1 MSRLNYHHLYYFW
14 KVASLGQLTQAAASL
29 HVSQSALSAQIKQ
42 FEHTMGVELFTRS
55 GRRLVLTETG
65 RQVLRYAQDI
75 FRTGEELESLL
86 LRGEGHQT
94 RQLSIG
100 VLTNLSR
107 NFTERFIQPLL
118 INEQVSL
125 SLVTGDMNRL
135 LEGLS
140 RHELDLALTNRAVI
154 NDNSSS
160 AATTGTAGAS
170 PFAESTVSGGQSW
183 HSQLV
188 ARQQLAIVG
197 PAGLA
202 PDGNFP
208 AGYNN
213 VTWVLPGRGSAIR
226 SAFESLCATWQYQP
240 VVRAEA
246 DDMAML
252 RLLARDSG
260 SLAVLPPVVVK
271 DEIQQGVLA
280 QYQMLPQAY
289 ENFYAISIARKY
301 VPDALLTL
309 LQQTSVEL

>member
-14 KVASLGQLTQAAASL
+14 KVATLGHLTQAAEAL
-29 HVSQSALSAQIKQ
+29 HVSQSALSAQIRQ

-55 GRRLVLTETG
+55 GRRLVLTDTG

-75 FRTGEELESLL
+75 FRTGEELESIL
-86 LRGEGHQT
+86 LRGASQHTQ
-94 RQLSIG
+94 QLAIG

-118 INEQVSL
+118 ANEQVSL

-140 RHELDLALTNRAVI
+140 RHELDLALTNRAVVS
-154 NDNSSS
+154 DGS
-160 AATTGTAGAS
+160 GS
-170 PFAESTVSGGQSW
+170 PLAESSLGTGPSW
-183 HSQLV
+183 QSQLV

-197 PAGLA
+197 PGGQV
-202 PDGNFP
+202 PTGPFP
-208 AGYNN
+208 HGYNKA
-213 VTWVLPGRGSAIR
+213 TWVLPGRGSAIR

-271 DEIQQGVLA
+271 DEIDQGVLA

-301 VPDALLTL
+301 VPEALLSL
-309 LQQTSVEL
+309 LQQNTVTL

>member
-14 KVASLGQLTQAAASL
+14 KVASLGQLTQAAESL
-29 HVSQSALSAQIKQ
+29 HVSQSALSAQIRQ

-86 LRGEGHQT
+86 LRGEGQQT

-154 NDNSSS
+154 NDNNS
-160 AATTGTAGAS
+160 AAATSGAS
-170 PFAESTVSGGQSW
+170 PFAESAVTSGQSW
-183 HSQLV
+183 QSQLV

-202 PDGNFP
+202 PARNFP

-271 DEIQQGVLA
+271 DEIEQGVLA

-289 ENFYAISIARKY
+289 ENFYAITIARKY
-301 VPDALLTL
+301 VPDALLSL
-309 LQQTSVEL
+309 LQQNSLEL

>member
-14 KVASLGQLTQAAASL
+14 KVATLGHLTQAAEAL
-29 HVSQSALSAQIKQ
+29 HVSQSALSAQIRQ

-55 GRRLVLTETG
+55 GRRLLLTDTG

-75 FRTGEELESLL
+75 FRTGEELESIL
-86 LRGEGHQT
+86 LRGASQHMQ
-94 RQLSIG
+94 QLSIG

-107 NFTERFIQPLL
+107 NFTERFVQPLL
-118 INEQVSL
+118 ANDQVSL

-140 RHELDLALTNRAVI
+140 RHELDLALTNRAVVS
-154 NDNSSS
+154 DSHSS
-160 AATTGTAGAS
+160 
-170 PFAESTVSGGQSW
+170 PLAESGISAGPSW
-183 HSQLV
+183 QSQLV

-197 PAGLA
+197 PGGQA
-202 PDGNFP
+202 PKGPFP
-208 AGYNN
+208 RGYNKA
-213 VTWVLPGRGSAIR
+213 TWVLPGRGSAIR

-271 DEIQQGVLA
+271 DEIEQGVLA

-289 ENFYAISIARKY
+289 ENFYAITIARKY
-301 VPDALLTL
+301 MPEALLAL
-309 LQQTSVEL
+309 LQQNAVTL

>member
-14 KVASLGQLTQAAASL
+14 KVATLGHLTQAAEAL
-29 HVSQSALSAQIKQ
+29 HVSQSALSAQIRQ

-55 GRRLVLTETG
+55 GRRLLLTDTG

-75 FRTGEELESLL
+75 FRTGEELESIL
-86 LRGEGHQT
+86 LRGASQHTQ
-94 RQLSIG
+94 QLAIG

-118 INEQVSL
+118 ANEQVSL

-140 RHELDLALTNRAVI
+140 RHELDLALTNRAVVS
-154 NDNSSS
+154 DGS
-160 AATTGTAGAS
+160 GS
-170 PFAESTVSGGQSW
+170 PLAESSLGTGPSW
-183 HSQLV
+183 QSQLV

-197 PAGLA
+197 PSGQVPAS
-202 PDGNFP
+202 PFP
-208 AGYNN
+208 RGYNKA
-213 VTWVLPGRGSAIR
+213 TWVLPGRGSAIR

-271 DEIQQGVLA
+271 DEIDQGVLA

-301 VPDALLTL
+301 VPDALLNL
-309 LQQTSVEL
+309 LQQNAVTL

>member
-14 KVASLGQLTQAAASL
+14 KVATLGHLTQAAEAL
-29 HVSQSALSAQIKQ
+29 HVSQSALSAQIRQ

-55 GRRLVLTETG
+55 GRRLMLTDTG

-75 FRTGEELESLL
+75 FRTGEELESIL
-86 LRGEGHQT
+86 LRGASQHTQ
-94 RQLSIG
+94 QLAIG

-118 INEQVSL
+118 ANEQVSL

-140 RHELDLALTNRAVI
+140 RHELDLALTNRAVVSDS
-154 NDNSSS
+154 NVSPLAESSI
-160 AATTGTAGAS
+160 TAG
-170 PFAESTVSGGQSW
+170 PSW
-183 HSQLV
+183 QSQLV

-197 PAGLA
+197 PGGQA
-202 PDGNFP
+202 PKKPFP
-208 AGYNN
+208 HGYGK

-271 DEIQQGVLA
+271 DEIEQGVLD

-289 ENFYAISIARKY
+289 ENFYAITIARKY
-301 VPDALLTL
+301 VPEALLAL
-309 LQQTSVEL
+309 LQQNAVTL